1 MTDSRRQRTNENY
14 KLNPDYPKPLGI
26 RKEFSMIDLSTLS
39 KSYPYLSLARQLGI
53 PYADVL
59 LVSDG
64 YEPKLGPITLSTR
77 GVFLRV
83 SQENHRK
90 ILHLTAA
97 VANGEIGH
105 GK

>member
-1 MTDSRRQRTNENY
+1 
-14 KLNPDYPKPLGI
+14 
-26 RKEFSMIDLSTLS
+26 MIDLSILS

-53 PYADVL
+53 PYGDVL
-59 LVSDG
+59 LISDA
-64 YEPKLGPITLSTR
+64 YEPKAAPITLSTR
-77 GVFLRV
+77 GAFLRV

-105 GK
+105 GE